1 MAPVALSTSY
11 LTGSASL
18 GISMTTLISF
28 GTSRPVGTR
37 SSPMG
42 YSLASLPGGGRIAE
56 KGRKDTGKAWSPHS
70 EPVAGRARQAPAKA
84 PELHRHRPGAPAM
97 ADAQLDPKAL
107 ELLRMLD
114 RDRPGAFSEFVRM
127 FVHEAPE
134 LVKKMEQAQA
144 AGDPDALGKSAHYL
158 RSAALAM
165 GATGLVDVCHSL
177 EHLDAAQL
185 SGPDMPVRMD
195 ELRRRT
201 RDALILLLQEVPQ
214 I

>member
-1 MAPVALSTSY
+1 
-11 LTGSASL
+11 
-18 GISMTTLISF
+18 
-28 GTSRPVGTR
+28 
-37 SSPMG
+37 
-42 YSLASLPGGGRIAE
+42 
-56 KGRKDTGKAWSPHS
+56 
-70 EPVAGRARQAPAKA
+70 
-84 PELHRHRPGAPAM
+84 M